1 MNIGNKL
8 GQFNIAHAGNVLNAN
23 LANKMPVVKPDSFQ
37 KGLYTTAPKRTSVSN
52 NSTIPINNIYSP
64 KQLLNAYSNPTYAK
78 FLVDTNPNIKNMLA
92 NYGVEAKIYPEN
104 IRNISNSH
112 LTTTTAFA
120 LQIANKMGIS
130 QADKQILEQAC
141 VFHDFGKILI
151 PKEIIDKPAALTD
164 SEKQIMNLHSDL
176 GYELLSSTGM
186 NERVLNLVK
195 NHHNAGNNTD
205 ILGQIL
211 SVADIY
217 SALREE
223 RSYKKALSEKDALAL
238 LDQKAQSGEVSTE
251 VVNAL
256 KASLNTSSV
265 NAA

>member
-1 MNIGNKL
+1 MNIGSNFT
-8 GQFNIAHAGNVLNAN
+8 QFNIAHAGNVLNTN
-23 LANKMPVVKPDSFQ
+23 LAKQMPGMKFDTFQ
-37 KGLYTTAPKRTSVSN
+37 KGLYTTSPRKTSVSS
-52 NSTIPINNIYSP
+52 NSTIPINNLYSS
-64 KQLLNAYSNPTYAK
+64 KQLLNAYSNPSYVK
-78 FLVDTNPNIKNMLA
+78 FLIDTNPNVKNMLSA
-92 NYGVEAKIYPEN
+92 YGVETKIYPEN
-104 IRNISNSH
+104 IKNITNSH

-151 PKEIIDKPAALTD
+151 PKEIIEKTSSLTD

-186 NERVLNLVK
+186 NERVLNLIK
-195 NHHNAGNNTD
+195 NHHNPSNNTD

-223 RSYKKALSEKDALAL
+223 RSYKKALSEKDALSI

-256 KASLNTSSV
+256 KASLYTSV